1 MKFRYKVLL
10 INIVFL
16 SIALCL
22 TGFLLI
28 RKNFSLALETQ
39 INNAIEENNFIEA
52 SIQHIILSEYIQSN
66 ADYQDK
72 LSSIGGQVQNSLT
85 NAKTSFYILYNG
97 TIYYGDTKT
106 AIPEQLLK
114 DTSMGNKNYI
124 IEEINGSYFIYVNS
138 VHDIDN
144 RQELS
149 VITCR
154 NISEVYQM
162 KDTQLRYVQF
172 LILVV
177 LAISSVLTYLISHI
191 LTKPMEQLND
201 ISDSFAN
208 GDYSIR
214 SSIHTHDEIGMLS
227 DKFNHM
233 ADSIE
238 EQIATLNSMIKQREQ
253 FVADFTH
260 EIKTPMTTIIGYAD
274 TMRSKELSRE
284 TQLMAANYIF
294 SEGKRLEQLSLKLF
308 DLIYLGQHSIKK
320 RPVHTH
326 VLGKDICRTAE
337 PFITESGITLHAEFE
352 EAVISGDSDLLITA
366 FVNILDNARKA
377 SSGGSSIEFI
387 GYIENG
393 TYIFTVT
400 DHGIGIPEEHIRHI
414 CDEFYMVDKSRS
426 RQSGGAG
433 LGLSLVSTVCR
444 CHNAKMEIES
454 TPNEGTCF
462 KIIFALNEK

>member
-97 TIYYGDTKT
+97 TIYYGDAKT

-114 DTSMGNKNYI
+114 NASMGNKNYI
-124 IEEINGSYFIYVNS
+124 IEEMNGSYFIYVNS

-144 RQELS
+144 QQELS

-208 GDYSIR
+208 GDFSIR

-294 SEGKRLEQLSLKLF
+294 FRGE
-308 DLIYLGQHSIKK
+308 
-320 RPVHTH
+320 T
-326 VLGKDICRTAE
+326 
-337 PFITESGITLHAEFE
+337 SGTI
-352 EAVISGDSDLLITA
+352 
-366 FVNILDNARKA
+366 
-377 SSGGSSIEFI
+377 
-387 GYIENG
+387 
-393 TYIFTVT
+393 
-400 DHGIGIPEEHIRHI
+400 IP
-414 CDEFYMVDKSRS
+414 
-426 RQSGGAG
+426 
-433 LGLSLVSTVCR
+433 
-444 CHNAKMEIES
+444 
-454 TPNEGTCF
+454 
-462 KIIFALNEK
+462 